1 MLSLLRRLPVL
12 PPIEDE
18 QSARLIRV
26 LKAVAYAGLFAA
38 TAFLIVLAIVPFPE
52 YQATLVSVQRFILV
66 VNLFCCFSTLYL
78 LPRGHL
84 RLGSTL
90 QIFSLWLAL
99 TICPDLMGVNLH
111 IIAANHV
118 ALAICVGALMGWF
131 GALTLG
137 LGGFIYLFLQHS
149 QVIVGLNV
157 GPLLLLDDTQIFVI
171 ETALYAMMLI
181 LTVLIVFLSQRRT
194 EIGKV
199 TAEALEVVQFSERQL
214 EAILSSMADLL
225 IVVNLDGT
233 ISRSNSAAQAA
244 LGYTESE
251 LYGKPLKM
259 LMMDVPEDQVGIETL
274 VVRRSVTQT
283 NHRLKTKDGRL
294 LPVSM
299 STSLLTGGS
308 GETTG
313 MILVAQDLSELEQTR
328 MQLSLSNARFSQAI
342 TFSRIGVFEYDLEH
356 GVFVIDDTMREA
368 LRASGVEDTSI
379 FDDFMRYVYPDDRDS
394 VTTAIEACR
403 SGARSRFD
411 LEFRVTAR
419 VGLRWLMVRGAVM
432 TSSGA
437 RLIGTYTDVTRRKRA
452 EIELARRDA
461 VLRAVT
467 LTSEAFLRSG
477 SWELQVRTLLRQLG
491 EAADVSRVYVF
502 RVHYSPFGRVLWS
515 QSHEWCAPGIS
526 SQADNPDLQDLD
538 VHETGFARWHER
550 MSRRLPVYGLIDEFP
565 DNERRLLESQDIRSL
580 VVVPIYVQDEWW
592 GMIGFDDCVN
602 SRSWGDP
609 EIDALQLAADNLG
622 AAIYRER
629 VERELESNHDF
640 LTTIMDNLGQGVAVV
655 DGTGRLLFVNPAMA
669 ELVGI
674 AHDDLI
680 GQMAR
685 QFYDD
690 TTVSQY
696 DANFAQRR
704 FGRTS
709 TYTARLRRADG
720 ELRDVI
726 ITGVARTVN
735 GQPDGSYAVLTD
747 ITERQQLEQ
756 RELRLSLE
764 REQMRIMADFIRD
777 ASHDFR
783 TPLSV
788 IQTSLYLLKR
798 KAESP
803 DQLSRLETIGDQ
815 AQRLSRLIDGLLTML
830 ELDKSTPSMVLID
843 VNVLAQNA
851 VDRAAESAQHAGLA
865 VSATVPDEPVYING
879 EEGYMLKA
887 LSNLIDNAIAF
898 TPQGGTIA
906 VEVVTGE
913 DSVQINVRDTGI
925 GIDPSEHARI
935 FERLYKV
942 DKARSSDVGGL
953 GMGLAI
959 AKRVVDLHNGT
970 IRVESTRGQGS
981 TFTIELAR
989 QKKAAAGAK
998 RAYPSASS
1006 PIAEDVKLQP

>member
-1 MLSLLRRLPVL
+1 MLPLLRRLPVL

-26 LKAVAYAGLFAA
+26 LKATAYGGLFAA
-38 TAFLIVLAIVPFPE
+38 SAFLIVLAVVPFPQH
-52 YQATLVSVQRFILV
+52 QATLVNVHRLILV
-66 VNLFCCFSTLYL
+66 LNVVFCLTTLYL
-78 LPRGHL
+78 IPRGYL

-118 ALAICVGALMGWF
+118 ALAICVGALMGWV

-137 LGGFIYLFLQHS
+137 LGGFIYLVLQHS
-149 QVIVGLNV
+149 QIIVGLNV
-157 GPLLLLDDTQIFVI
+157 GPLLMLDDTQIFVI
-171 ETALYAMMLI
+171 ETSLYVMVLV
-181 LTVLIVFLSQRRT
+181 LTVLIVFLSQERT
-194 EIGKV
+194 EIGKL
-199 TAEALEVVQFSERQL
+199 TAEMLEVVQFSERQL
-214 EAILSSMADLL
+214 ETIFSSMTDLL

-233 ISRSNSAAQAA
+233 IARSNAAAQAA

-251 LYGKPLKM
+251 LYGKPLRL
-259 LMMDVPEDQVGIETL
+259 LMDMPDDQDGIETL
-274 VVRRSVTQT
+274 VVRRADQQT
-283 NHRLKTKDGRL
+283 NRRLKTKDGRA

-299 STSLLTGGS
+299 SISLLTNGS

-328 MQLSLSNARFSQAI
+328 MQLSRSNARFSQAI
-342 TFSRIGVFEYDLEH
+342 TLSRIGLFEYDLERD
-356 GVFVIDDTMREA
+356 VFVIDDTMRES
-368 LRASGVEDTSI
+368 LRASGVEDMSI
-379 FDDFMRYVYPDDRDS
+379 FDDFLRFVYPDDRDALWAA
-394 VTTAIEACR
+394 VEECR
-403 SGARSRFD
+403 SGVSSRFD
-411 LEFRVTAR
+411 VEFRVNAR
-419 VGLRWLMVRGAVM
+419 VGVRWLMVRGAVM
-432 TSSGA
+432 NTAGL
-437 RLIGTYTDVTRRKRA
+437 RLIGTYMDVTRRKRA

-477 SWELQVRTLLRQLG
+477 SWEPQIHTLLRQLG
-491 EAADVSRVYVF
+491 EASDVSRVYVF
-502 RVHYSPFGRVLWS
+502 RVHYSPFGRMLWS
-515 QSHEWCAPGIS
+515 QTHEWCAPGIS
-526 SQADNPDLQDLD
+526 PQIDNPDLQNLD
-538 VHETGFARWHER
+538 VHEAGFARWHER
-550 MSRRLPVYGLIDEFP
+550 MSRRLPVYGLIEELP
-565 DNERRLLESQDIRSL
+565 DAERPLLESQDIRSL

-592 GMIGFDDCVN
+592 GMIGFDDCV
-602 SRSWGDP
+602 RARVWGEP
-609 EIDALQLAADNLG
+609 EIDALQIAADNLG

-629 VERELESNHDF
+629 VERELETNHDF
-640 LTTIMDNLGQGVAVV
+640 LTTIMNNLGQGVAVV

-669 ELVGI
+669 DLVGVEQDELVG
-674 AHDDLI
+674 
-680 GQMAR
+680 QMVR
-685 QFYDD
+685 QFYDETSVSEYD
-690 TTVSQY
+690 T
-696 DANFAQRR
+696 NFAQRR

-726 ITGVARTVN
+726 ITGVARMVN

-747 ITERQQLEQ
+747 ITERRQLEQ
-756 RELRLSLE
+756 RELKLSIE

-798 KAESP
+798 KAESR
-803 DQLSRLETIGDQ
+803 DQLVRLETIGEQ

-830 ELDKSTPSMVLID
+830 ELDKSTPSMIVID
-843 VNVLAQNA
+843 VNVLVQNA
-851 VDRAAESAQHAGLA
+851 VERAAENAQHAGLTLS
-865 VSATVPDEPVYING
+865 VRLPDEPMYING

-898 TPQGGTIA
+898 TPRGGAVT
-906 VEVVTGE
+906 VEVVAGKE
-913 DSVQINVRDTGI
+913 SVQIHVRDTGI
-925 GIDPSEHARI
+925 GIDPSEHTRI

-942 DKARSSDVGGL
+942 DKARSSGVGGI

-959 AKRVVDLHNGT
+959 AKRIVDLHGGT
-970 IRVESTRGQGS
+970 IRVESARGQGS
-981 TFTIELAR
+981 TFTIEFAR
-989 QKKAAAGAK
+989 QKKTAPVK
-998 RAYPSASS
+998 RAYPSSNTS
-1006 PIAEDVKLQP
+1006 PIAEDVKLSP